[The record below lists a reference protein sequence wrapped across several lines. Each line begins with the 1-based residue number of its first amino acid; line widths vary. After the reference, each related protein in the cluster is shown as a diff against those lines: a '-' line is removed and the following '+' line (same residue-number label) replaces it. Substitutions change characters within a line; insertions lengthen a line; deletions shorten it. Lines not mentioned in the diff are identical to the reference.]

1 MGINVRNLVKE
12 YGSQRAVDD
21 ISFEVRTGDI
31 LGFLGPNGA
40 GKSTTMKII
49 TCYLRPN
56 SGSVD
61 LDGYNIE
68 DHANEVRRRIG
79 YLPENNPLYLEMSI
93 VDYLAY
99 SAALNQVEKNRINSR
114 VREMIEITGLTKE
127 RHKLIGELSKGYRQR
142 VGLAQALI
150 HDPDVLILDEPT
162 TGLDPNQIVEIRSL
176 IKEIGKEKT
185 IMLSSHIL
193 QEVEATC
200 DRIIIINQGKIA
212 ADATTADLKRRA
224 SGAERVRVQI
234 AANGSAVGDALLA
247 LPGVS
252 AIERDHDTKE
262 DLWVIDSKPNQPV
275 REQIFKLCVENNWI
289 LMQMTPVHTSLE
301 DIFRQLTNKNLSS
314 IVKEIQDKKIEKKTC
329 QYYGVTLSKRND
341 KYRAL
346 LVHNKKQIHIG
357 FFENELDAAKAYNKK
372 ASELNSTTNSK
383 YKLNEI

>member
-224 SGAERVRVQI
+224 SGAERVHVQI
-234 AANGSAVGDALLA
+234 AANGFAVGDALLA

-301 DIFRQLTNKNLSS
+301 DIFRQLTNKN
-314 IVKEIQDKKIEKKTC
+314 
-329 QYYGVTLSKRND
+329 
-341 KYRAL
+341 
-346 LVHNKKQIHIG
+346 
-357 FFENELDAAKAYNKK
+357 
-372 ASELNSTTNSK
+372 
-383 YKLNEI
+383 

>member
-1 MGINVRNLVKE
+1 MGITVRNLVKE
-12 YGSQRAVDD
+12 YGAQRAVDD

-68 DHANEVRRRIG
+68 DNPNEVRRRIG

-99 SAALNQVEKNRINSR
+99 SAALNKVEKSKITSR

-127 RHKLIGELSKGYRQR
+127 RYKLIGELSKGYRQR

-224 SGAERVRVQI
+224 SGAERVKVQI
-234 AANGSAVGDALLA
+234 ASNGAAVGDALLA

-252 AIERDHDTKE
+252 AVERDHDAKE
-262 DLWVIDSKPNQPV
+262 ELWVVDSKPNQNT
-275 REQIFKLCVENNWI
+275 REQIFNLCVKNGWI
-289 LMQMTPVHTSLE
+289 LLQMTPVHTSLE
-301 DIFRQLTNKNLSS
+301 DIFRQLTNKN
-314 IVKEIQDKKIEKKTC
+314 
-329 QYYGVTLSKRND
+329 
-341 KYRAL
+341 
-346 LVHNKKQIHIG
+346 
-357 FFENELDAAKAYNKK
+357 
-372 ASELNSTTNSK
+372 
-383 YKLNEI
+383 

>member
-252 AIERDHDTKE
+252 VIERDHDTKE

-301 DIFRQLTNKNLSS
+301 DIFRQLTNKN
-314 IVKEIQDKKIEKKTC
+314 
-329 QYYGVTLSKRND
+329 
-341 KYRAL
+341 
-346 LVHNKKQIHIG
+346 
-357 FFENELDAAKAYNKK
+357 
-372 ASELNSTTNSK
+372 
-383 YKLNEI
+383 

>member
-262 DLWVIDSKPNQPV
+262 DLW
-275 REQIFKLCVENNWI
+275 
-289 LMQMTPVHTSLE
+289 
-301 DIFRQLTNKNLSS
+301 KNL
-314 IVKEIQDKKIEKKTC
+314 
-329 QYYGVTLSKRND
+329 
-341 KYRAL
+341 
-346 LVHNKKQIHIG
+346 
-357 FFENELDAAKAYNKK
+357 
-372 ASELNSTTNSK
+372 
-383 YKLNEI
+383 

>member
-252 AIERDHDTKE
+252 AIERDHDSKE

-301 DIFRQLTNKNLSS
+301 DIFRQLTNKN
-314 IVKEIQDKKIEKKTC
+314 
-329 QYYGVTLSKRND
+329 
-341 KYRAL
+341 
-346 LVHNKKQIHIG
+346 
-357 FFENELDAAKAYNKK
+357 
-372 ASELNSTTNSK
+372 
-383 YKLNEI
+383 

>member
-234 AANGSAVGDALLA
+234 AANGFAVGDALLA

-301 DIFRQLTNKNLSS
+301 DIFRQLTNKN
-314 IVKEIQDKKIEKKTC
+314 
-329 QYYGVTLSKRND
+329 
-341 KYRAL
+341 
-346 LVHNKKQIHIG
+346 
-357 FFENELDAAKAYNKK
+357 
-372 ASELNSTTNSK
+372 
-383 YKLNEI
+383 

>member
-234 AANGSAVGDALLA
+234 AANGFAVGDALLA

-275 REQIFKLCVENNWI
+275 REQIFKLCVEKNWI

-301 DIFRQLTNKNLSS
+301 DIFRQLTNKN
-314 IVKEIQDKKIEKKTC
+314 
-329 QYYGVTLSKRND
+329 
-341 KYRAL
+341 
-346 LVHNKKQIHIG
+346 
-357 FFENELDAAKAYNKK
+357 
-372 ASELNSTTNSK
+372 
-383 YKLNEI
+383 

>member
-1 MGINVRNLVKE
+1 MGITVRNLVKE

-212 ADATTADLKRRA
+212 ADATTADLKKRA
-224 SGAERVRVQI
+224 SGAERVRVQV

-252 AIERDHDTKE
+252 AIERDHESKE
-262 DLWVIDSKPNQPV
+262 NLWVIDSKPNQPV

-289 LMQMTPVHTSLE
+289 LLQMTPVHTSLE
-301 DIFRQLTNKNLSS
+301 DIFRQLTNKN
-314 IVKEIQDKKIEKKTC
+314 
-329 QYYGVTLSKRND
+329 
-341 KYRAL
+341 
-346 LVHNKKQIHIG
+346 
-357 FFENELDAAKAYNKK
+357 
-372 ASELNSTTNSK
+372 
-383 YKLNEI
+383 

>member
-1 MGINVRNLVKE
+1 MGITVRNLVKE
-12 YGSQRAVDD
+12 YGAQRAVDD

-61 LDGYNIE
+61 LDGYTIE
-68 DHANEVRRRIG
+68 DNPNEVRRRIG

-99 SAALNQVEKNRINSR
+99 SAALNKVEKSKITSRI
-114 VREMIEITGLTKE
+114 REMIEITGLTKE

-212 ADATTADLKRRA
+212 TDSTTADLKRRA
-224 SGAERVRVQI
+224 SGAERVKVQI
-234 AANGSAVGDALLA
+234 ASNGAAVGDALLA
-247 LPGVS
+247 LPAVS
-252 AIERDHDTKE
+252 AIERDHDAKDE
-262 DLWVIDSKPNQPV
+262 LWVIDSKPNQPT
-275 REQIFKLCVENNWI
+275 REQIFRLCVEKGWV
-289 LMQMTPVHTSLE
+289 LLQMTPVHTSLE
-301 DIFRQLTNKNLSS
+301 DIFRQLTNKN
-314 IVKEIQDKKIEKKTC
+314 
-329 QYYGVTLSKRND
+329 
-341 KYRAL
+341 
-346 LVHNKKQIHIG
+346 
-357 FFENELDAAKAYNKK
+357 
-372 ASELNSTTNSK
+372 
-383 YKLNEI
+383 

>member
-275 REQIFKLCVENNWI
+275 REQIFKLCVEKNWI

-301 DIFRQLTNKNLSS
+301 DIFRQLTNKN
-314 IVKEIQDKKIEKKTC
+314 
-329 QYYGVTLSKRND
+329 
-341 KYRAL
+341 
-346 LVHNKKQIHIG
+346 
-357 FFENELDAAKAYNKK
+357 
-372 ASELNSTTNSK
+372 
-383 YKLNEI
+383 

>member
-262 DLWVIDSKPNQPV
+262 DLLVIDSKPNQPV
-275 REQIFKLCVENNWI
+275 REQIFKLCVEKNWI

-301 DIFRQLTNKNLSS
+301 DIFRQLTNKN
-314 IVKEIQDKKIEKKTC
+314 
-329 QYYGVTLSKRND
+329 
-341 KYRAL
+341 
-346 LVHNKKQIHIG
+346 
-357 FFENELDAAKAYNKK
+357 
-372 ASELNSTTNSK
+372 
-383 YKLNEI
+383 

>member
-1 MGINVRNLVKE
+1 MGITVRNLVKE

-49 TCYLRPN
+49 TCYLRPT
-56 SGSVD
+56 SGTVD
-61 LDGYNIE
+61 LDGYSIE
-68 DHANEVRRRIG
+68 NHANEVRRHIG

-99 SAALNQVEKNRINSR
+99 SAALNQVPKGKITARI
-114 VREMIEITGLTKE
+114 REMIEITGLTKE
-127 RHKLIGELSKGYRQR
+127 RHKLIGELSKGFRQR

-200 DRIIIINQGKIA
+200 DRIIIVNQGKIA
-212 ADATTADLKRRA
+212 VDSTTADLKRRA
-224 SGAERVRVQI
+224 TGAERIKVQI
-234 AANGSAVGDALLA
+234 AAGADLVGDAILS
-247 LPGVS
+247 LPGV
-252 AIERDHDTKE
+252 AAVERDHENKE
-262 DLWVIDSKPNQPV
+262 DLWVIDSKPNQSA
-275 REQIFKLCVENNWI
+275 REQIFRLCVEKNWV
-289 LMQMTPVHTSLE
+289 LLQMTPVHTSLE
-301 DIFRQLTNKNLSS
+301 DIFRQLTNKN
-314 IVKEIQDKKIEKKTC
+314 
-329 QYYGVTLSKRND
+329 
-341 KYRAL
+341 
-346 LVHNKKQIHIG
+346 
-357 FFENELDAAKAYNKK
+357 
-372 ASELNSTTNSK
+372 
-383 YKLNEI
+383 